1 LSNSAIR
8 ALSLKPD
15 YNTIMNMPITQELVE
30 KKYHLYLSRIN
41 KALGSCFDKEIPA
54 TLYAPARYILEGKG
68 KRIRPFLT
76 LLASEAICG
85 SSENALHVGLA
96 VEILH
101 NFTLIHD
108 DIMDQADLRHGRPTV
123 HKQWDV
129 NAAILTGDMMIAYA
143 YEYALKAKS
152 NRHAELLHILND
164 ANITICE
171 GQALD
176 MELEGKQDASIED
189 YLDMISKKTGRLIS
203 AALEAGGV
211 AGNATDE
218 QLQHLVIY
226 GEKIGRAFQ
235 IQDDYLDIMAVNGK
249 SGKMAGGDIIN
260 GKKTYL
266 LLRSLELTTGT
277 DRDLLQSIITHKGI
291 SADRVADVKA
301 VYERCGVLKE
311 TSELINFTT
320 EEALSAVDHLPHAEG
335 REYLKGFA
343 NILMKRDF

>member
-1 LSNSAIR
+1 
-8 ALSLKPD
+8 
-15 YNTIMNMPITQELVE
+15 MNMPITQELVE
-30 KKYHLYLSRIN
+30 KKYRLYHSKIN
-41 KALGSCFDKEIPA
+41 EALASCFDKELPV
-54 TLYAPARYILEGKG
+54 TLYQPARYILEGNG

-85 SSENALHVGLA
+85 SIDNALNVALA

-108 DIMDQADLRHGRPTV
+108 DIMDQADLRHSRPTV
-123 HKQWDV
+123 HKKWNV

-143 YEYALKAKS
+143 YELALKEKT
-152 NRHAELLHILND
+152 NRHTELIHILNH

-176 MELEGKQDASIED
+176 MELEEKQDATIAD
-189 YLDMISKKTGRLIS
+189 YLDMIAKKTGRLIS

-218 QLQHLVIY
+218 QLQKLVLF

-235 IQDDYLDIMAVNGK
+235 IQDDYLDIMAENGK

-266 LLRSLELTTGT
+266 LLRSLELTRGA
-277 DRDLLQSIITHKGI
+277 DHDLLHSIFINKGT
-291 SADRVADVKA
+291 SADKVAEVKNIF
-301 VYERCGVLKE
+301 ERCGVLEE
-311 TSELINFTT
+311 TAALINLDT
-320 EEALSAVDHLPHAEG
+320 EEALTALEQLPNAEG

>member
-1 LSNSAIR
+1 MSI
-8 ALSLKPD
+8 PV
-15 YNTIMNMPITQELVE
+15 TQELVE
-30 KKYHLYLSRIN
+30 KKYRLYHARIN
-41 KALGSCFDKEIPA
+41 AALETCFSSEKPE

-76 LLASEAICG
+76 LLGCEAVSG
-85 SSENALHVGLA
+85 SSDDNALNVALA

-108 DIMDQADLRHGRPTV
+108 DIMDQAELRHNRPTV
-123 HKQWDV
+123 HRQWNV
-129 NAAILTGDMMIAYA
+129 NTAILTGDMMIAFA
-143 YEYALKAKS
+143 YELALL
-152 NRHAELLHILND
+152 AEGTRQTELIRILNH

-176 MELEGKQDASIED
+176 MELEKKLDATIDD
-189 YLDMISKKTGRLIS
+189 YLDMIAKKTGRLIS

-211 AGNATDE
+211 AGNGTPE
-218 QLQHLVIY
+218 QLRSLVTF

-235 IQDDYLDIMAVNGK
+235 IQDDYLDIMATDGK

-266 LLRSLELTTGT
+266 LLRSLELTTGLEKE
-277 DRDLLQSIITHKGI
+277 LLQSIIANKGT
-291 SADRVADVKA
+291 SPDKVSEVRS
-301 VYERCGVLKE
+301 VYEQCGVLEE
-311 TSELINFTT
+311 TAALINRTT
-320 EEALSAVDHLPHAEG
+320 EEAFSALDQLPFAEG
-335 REYLKGFA
+335 REYLRGYA

>member
-1 LSNSAIR
+1 MS
-8 ALSLKPD
+8 D
-15 YNTIMNMPITQELVE
+15 FTMNIPLTQKLVE
-30 KKYHLYLSRIN
+30 NKYRLDLSRIN
-41 KALGSCFDKEIPA
+41 DALGRCFDKESPV

-76 LLASEAICG
+76 LLASEAVCG
-85 SSENALHVGLA
+85 SSENALHVALA
-96 VEILH
+96 IEVLH

-108 DIMDQADLRHGRPTV
+108 DIMDQAELRHGRPTV
-123 HKQWDV
+123 HKKWNV

-143 YEYALKAKS
+143 YELALQAKS
-152 NRHAELLHILND
+152 TRHGELVHILND

-176 MELEGKQDASIED
+176 MELEEKQDASIED
-189 YLDMISKKTGRLIS
+189 YLDMIAKKTGRLIS

-211 AGNATDE
+211 AGNATKR
-218 QLQHLVIY
+218 QLECLVLF

-235 IQDDYLDIMAVNGK
+235 IQDDYLDIMAEDGK

-266 LLRSLELTTGT
+266 LLRSLELTSGA
-277 DRDLLQSIITHKGI
+277 DRDLLSSIISNKGI
-291 SADRVADVKA
+291 SADRVPEVKA
-301 VYERCGVLKE
+301 IYERCGVLEE
-311 TSELINFTT
+311 TASLINRNT
-320 EEALSAVDHLPHAEG
+320 EEALTAIDELPYAEG

>member
-1 LSNSAIR
+1 MTNLI
-8 ALSLKPD
+8 
-15 YNTIMNMPITQELVE
+15 TNMTVTQQLVE
-30 KKYHLYLSRIN
+30 NKYHIYHSRIN
-41 KALGSCFDKEIPA
+41 DALGRCFDAELPA
-54 TLYAPARYILEGKG
+54 TLYAPARYILQGNG

-76 LLASEAICG
+76 LLASEAVCG
-85 SSENALHVGLA
+85 SSDNALDVALA
-96 VEILH
+96 VEVLH

-108 DIMDQADLRHGRPTV
+108 DIMDQAELRHSRPTV
-123 HKQWDV
+123 HKQWNI

-143 YEYALKAKS
+143 YELALQAKT
-152 NRHAELLHILND
+152 NRHAELIHILNH

-176 MELEGKQDASIED
+176 MELEEKKDATIAD

-211 AGNATDE
+211 AGNATEE
-218 QLQHLVIY
+218 QLQSLVLF

-249 SGKMAGGDIIN
+249 SGKIAGGDIIN

-266 LLRSLELTTGT
+266 LLRSLELTSGS
-277 DRDLLQSIITHKGI
+277 DRDLLYSIIINKGI
-291 SADRVADVKA
+291 SADRVPEVKA
-301 VYERCGVLKE
+301 VYERCGVLEE
-311 TSELINFTT
+311 TAALINSDT
-320 EEALSAVDHLPHAEG
+320 EEALTAADHLPHAEG
-335 REYLKGFA
+335 REYLQGFA

>member
-1 LSNSAIR
+1 M
-8 ALSLKPD
+8 
-15 YNTIMNMPITQELVE
+15 TIPVTQELVE
-30 KKYHLYLSRIN
+30 QKYSLYHEKINNALS
-41 KALGSCFDKEIPA
+41 KCFERESPV
-54 TLYAPARYILEGKG
+54 TLYAPAKYILEGKG

-76 LLASEAICG
+76 LLASEAVSG
-85 SSENALHVGLA
+85 FSEDALNVALA

-108 DIMDQADLRHGRPTV
+108 DIMDQADLRHGRPTI
-123 HKQWDV
+123 HKHWNV

-143 YEYALKAKS
+143 YELALQAKS
-152 NRHAELLHILND
+152 NRHAELIHILNH

-176 MELEGKQDASIED
+176 MELEEKKDATIAD
-189 YLDMISKKTGRLIS
+189 YLDMIAKKTGRLIS

-218 QLQHLVIY
+218 QLQSLVLF

-235 IQDDYLDIMAVNGK
+235 IQDDYLDIMADNGK

-266 LLRSLELTTGT
+266 LLRSLELASGA
-277 DRDLLQSIITHKGI
+277 DRELLHSIIINKGL
-291 SADRVADVKA
+291 SPDRVPEVKA
-301 VYERCGVLKE
+301 VYERCGVLEE
-311 TSELINFTT
+311 TAELINSNT
-320 EEALSAVDHLPHAEG
+320 EEALTAIDQLPHAEG
-335 REYLKGFA
+335 REYLKGYA
-343 NILMKRDF
+343 NILMERDF

>member
-1 LSNSAIR
+1 MSDFTMHE
-8 ALSLKPD
+8 AL
-15 YNTIMNMPITQELVE
+15 TQELVE
-30 KKYHLYLSRIN
+30 NKYRLYLSRIN
-41 KALGSCFDKEIPA
+41 DALGSCFDKESPV

-76 LLASEAICG
+76 LLASEAVCG
-85 SSENALHVGLA
+85 SSKNALNVALA

-108 DIMDQADLRHGRPTV
+108 DIMDQAELRHGRPTV
-123 HKQWDV
+123 HKQWNV

-143 YEYALKAKS
+143 YELALQAQS
-152 NRHAELLHILND
+152 ERHGELVHILND

-176 MELEGKQDASIED
+176 MELEEKKDATIAD
-189 YLDMISKKTGRLIS
+189 YLDMIAKKTGRLIS

-211 AGNATDE
+211 AGDATDE
-218 QLQHLVIY
+218 QLQSLVLF
-226 GEKIGRAFQ
+226 GEKIGQAFQ
-235 IQDDYLDIMAVNGK
+235 IQDDYLDIMAEDGK

-266 LLRSLELTTGT
+266 LLRSLELTSGKEH
-277 DRDLLQSIITHKGI
+277 DLLNSIISNKGI
-291 SADRVADVKA
+291 EADRVPEVKA
-301 VYERCGVLKE
+301 IYERCGVLEE
-311 TSELINFTT
+311 TASLINRTT
-320 EEALSAVDHLPHAEG
+320 EEALSAIDELPYAEG
-335 REYLKGFA
+335 RDYLKGFA

>member
-1 LSNSAIR
+1 MQI
-8 ALSLKPD
+8 
-15 YNTIMNMPITQELVE
+15 PITHQLVE
-30 KKYHLYLSRIN
+30 KKYTEYHTRIN
-41 KALGSCFDKEIPA
+41 DALGKCFDAESPV

-76 LLASEAICG
+76 LLASEAVCG
-85 SSENALHVGLA
+85 SSDNALKVALA

-108 DIMDQADLRHGRPTV
+108 DIMDQAELRHGRSTV
-123 HKQWDV
+123 HKQWNT

-143 YEYALKAKS
+143 YDLALQAKS
-152 NRHAELLHILND
+152 NRHNELIHILNH

-176 MELEGKQDASIED
+176 MELEEKQDATIDD
-189 YLDMISKKTGRLIS
+189 YLDMIAKKTGRLIS

-211 AGNATDE
+211 AGDATKE
-218 QLQHLVIY
+218 QLRNLVLF

-235 IQDDYLDIMAVNGK
+235 IQDDYLDIMADDGK
-249 SGKMAGGDIIN
+249 SGKMAGGDVIN

-266 LLRSLELTTGT
+266 LLRSLELTKGKE
-277 DRDLLQSIITHKGI
+277 RDLLNSVIQNKGI
-291 SADRVADVKA
+291 SAERVPEVKSI
-301 VYERCGVLKE
+301 YRECGVLAE
-311 TSELINFTT
+311 TAALINQHT
-320 EEALSAVDHLPHAEG
+320 EEALTAVDQLPYAEG